1 MPKVAYRRPPGPA
14 PHVLIGNF
22 PLASSD
28 PLAIFTRWARQFGD
42 VFYYRAGW
50 VDVYFLN
57 HPDLIESV
65 LVTQPQ
71 NFRKDRVI
79 QNSRWFLG
87 DGLLT
92 SEGPEW
98 LRQRRLSQPAFS
110 RERLASYA
118 QAMTECTAEMLAS
131 WKDTKN
137 ETRDVHQEMMQLTL
151 RIVAQV
157 LFSVEV
163 REETER
169 VAWALNML
177 MKHTSGGRMILP
189 PAVRYLPLPSLV
201 RVRRAV
207 RELDKIVYGI
217 IRRRRAAANTSDAS
231 VNSSRGDLL
240 SMLMAA
246 RDEDGSRMSDRQL
259 RDEIMTFLLAGH
271 ETTALSLSWT
281 WFQLGENPDVEEK
294 LHAELG
300 AVLDGRPP
308 SMQDLPRLAY
318 TGQVVKESM
327 RLYPPAWSQA
337 RAAARECEIGGYP
350 VPAKSNIVMSQWIV
364 HRDPRFFPR
373 PEQFDPDRWTTE
385 EMQRLPRFAYFPFG
399 GGPRQ
404 CIGASFAMTEA
415 TLLLA
420 AIAQQFRLRMV
431 PGHPVVPFPSITL
444 RPRYGIRMTLH
455 RR

>member
-1 MPKVAYRRPPGPA
+1 
-14 PHVLIGNF
+14 
-22 PLASSD
+22 
-28 PLAIFTRWARQFGD
+28 
-42 VFYYRAGW
+42 
-50 VDVYFLN
+50 
-57 HPDLIESV
+57 
-65 LVTQPQ
+65 
-71 NFRKDRVI
+71 
-79 QNSRWFLG
+79 
-87 DGLLT
+87 
-92 SEGPEW
+92 
-98 LRQRRLSQPAFS
+98 
-110 RERLASYA
+110 
-118 QAMTECTAEMLAS
+118 MTECTAEMLAS
-131 WKDTKN
+131 WKNNKD

-151 RIVAQV
+151 RIVARV

-163 REETER
+163 KEETER
-169 VAWALNML
+169 VGWALNML

-217 IRRRRAAANTSDAS
+217 IRRRRAGAGKNDAGVS
-231 VNSSRGDLL
+231 VNPGRGDLL

-281 WFQLGENPDVEEK
+281 WYLLGENPDVEEK
-294 LHAELG
+294 LHAELRT
-300 AVLDGRPP
+300 VLDGRPP
-308 SMQDLPRLAY
+308 SMPDLPRLAY

-337 RAAARECEIGGYP
+337 RAAARDCEIGGYP

-373 PEQFDPDRWTTE
+373 PEQFDPDRWTTV
-385 EMQRLPRFAYFPFG
+385 EMQHLPRFAYFPFG

-420 AIAQQFRLRMV
+420 AIAQQFRLRLV
-431 PGHPVVPFPSITL
+431 PGHPVVAFPSITL

-455 RR
+455 QR